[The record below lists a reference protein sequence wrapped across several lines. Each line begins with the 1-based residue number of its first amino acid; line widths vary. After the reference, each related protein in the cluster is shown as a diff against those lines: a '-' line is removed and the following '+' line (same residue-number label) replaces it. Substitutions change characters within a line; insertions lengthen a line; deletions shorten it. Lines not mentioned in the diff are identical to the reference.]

1 MLGEK
6 AALSASTVTRLKER
20 WHGEI
25 ARWNQRRL
33 EDAQIVYPWVDAV
46 YLKAGLEREKAAL
59 LVAISVRTDGQ

>member
-1 MLGEK
+1 M
-6 AALSASTVTRLKER
+6 TRLKER

-33 EDAQIVYPWVDAV
+33 EDAQIVYLWVDAV